1 MEEVCTKNGL
11 ILNPNLADYFLYTS
25 AETPQI
31 DTILVEGYP
40 STSGP
45 FGAKAMG
52 EPPIDIVAPAVAQAI
67 YNATG
72 VRVKNLPAVPEKILL
87 SKSNPD

>member
-1 MEEVCTKNGL
+1 
-11 ILNPNLADYFLYTS
+11 
-25 AETPQI
+25 
-31 DTILVEGYP
+31 
-40 STSGP
+40 
-45 FGAKAMG
+45 MG